1 MEETREIDIDLRK
14 IVYMMRKKIIFIVLA
29 TALLGAIA
37 GCFTHFFIEP
47 TYSASVKM
55 FVYSNTDRA
64 SSDTSINKDEI
75 SASRE
80 LINTYIYVLKSD
92 TVLEKVADDLDLN
105 DDPDITAKI
114 RSMINASVIEDTQAF
129 QVTVSSNDR
138 NLAAKIAN
146 SIAKTAPEEIVRVV
160 KAGGVEIIDYAKV
173 PKNPSSP
180 NTKKNIMV
188 GALAGFIVSF
198 LGFFVYEIFD
208 TTITNAKDLERDFN
222 IPILGTIPRLESVE
236 RATETESTVVQSVT
250 PKAESVDPPKPAAK
264 PSSTVLENIQAMKGD
279 AKDEK

>member
-14 IVYMMRKKIIFIVLA
+14 IVYMMRTKIIFIVLA

-114 RSMINASVIEDTQAF
+114 RSMIDASVIEDTQAF

>member
-14 IVYMMRKKIIFIVLA
+14 IVYMMRTKIIFIVLA